1 MIEQEIEQGWNAVDL
16 HMHTFIGIDGKG
28 KKDNVNFTYCLF
40 EEKIRKHNLKLIAPL
55 GHNKIDLVNLLLS
68 KYICKINNC
77 NALPSVELDLKVENI
92 DDLHCV
98 LIFNEDLQKMF
109 KFSNFVEEKVNEG
122 EHKKCVR
129 FNSDD
134 VVDILRLYDVIIIPH
149 GDKDRGYFQN
159 ATEENIKSA
168 LVKVKEGFIHA
179 FDSFGVSKWKLEKV
193 KSFIN
198 TKEYK
203 ELVDEFKGLM
213 FSDVHNWNEYDNRFH
228 DFYMNAEPTFRGLL
242 HSISGAENRF
252 NVRKYIPKKSNYI
265 SKIVLTGTNNRKRV
279 ESTTLYLSPGYNC
292 IIGNSGSGK
301 SLLIHLINKALGNIN
316 VAQNNNYSDYSSTK
330 VELYDE
336 NSNLITPNQLLMLTG
351 DSLFKWIIGEDVSN
365 ETVTTFAKRIKKD
378 YVPRSLL
385 DSRIDKF
392 KIDVSNFV
400 DLLKKRDSL
409 LKENNDLF
417 LKLKQFVNQYKKLKG
432 TKTFDIGKFNNVE
445 TKYEFITDDIFSKG
459 NKSLDIIGEQINS
472 YAGEYKN
479 DFVKKMQELKKV
491 YRLIQL
497 DINYTKSQIIL
508 MQKKYDLVCKIMM
521 AINEG
526 ISRNSKTK
534 NDLERELPNLILKL
548 STNILDL
555 YKVNLQ
561 IEKQEVRFDISGVKK
576 IKTCLSNRNVSI
588 EEHFDESQVKKYE
601 YKSEIIFKLYG
612 KKGGLLSRKT
622 YYDLTNSIECKEL
635 IKLYYKCKVF
645 EQKEI
650 AWKDNSNLQ
659 TKSIILF
666 DDQNIEELN
675 PGTIAK
681 KNVEMYFEDEIQK
694 RNPQIVVFDQIGNDV
709 DKTFI
714 STTIKNEIQKTKDI
728 AQLLIVTHDPIVAV
742 NADPTN
748 YIECKK
754 EKGKISYRSF
764 FPEANNR
771 DELKT
776 IADIVD
782 GSKNVIRKR
791 YQIYER
797 ENDYGN
803 KNY

>member
-1 MIEQEIEQGWNAVDL
+1 M
-16 HMHTFIGIDGKG
+16 
-28 KKDNVNFTYCLF
+28 
-40 EEKIRKHNLKLIAPL
+40 
-55 GHNKIDLVNLLLS
+55 
-68 KYICKINNC
+68 
-77 NALPSVELDLKVENI
+77 
-92 DDLHCV
+92 
-98 LIFNEDLQKMF
+98 
-109 KFSNFVEEKVNEG
+109 
-122 EHKKCVR
+122 
-129 FNSDD
+129 
-134 VVDILRLYDVIIIPH
+134 
-149 GDKDRGYFQN
+149 
-159 ATEENIKSA
+159 
-168 LVKVKEGFIHA
+168 KEGFIHA

-479 DFVKKMQELKKV
+479 DFVKKC
-491 YRLIQL
+491 
-497 DINYTKSQIIL
+497 KS
-508 MQKKYDLVCKIMM
+508 
-521 AINEG
+521 
-526 ISRNSKTK
+526 
-534 NDLERELPNLILKL
+534 
-548 STNILDL
+548 
-555 YKVNLQ
+555 
-561 IEKQEVRFDISGVKK
+561 
-576 IKTCLSNRNVSI
+576 
-588 EEHFDESQVKKYE
+588 
-601 YKSEIIFKLYG
+601 
-612 KKGGLLSRKT
+612 
-622 YYDLTNSIECKEL
+622 
-635 IKLYYKCKVF
+635 
-645 EQKEI
+645 
-650 AWKDNSNLQ
+650 
-659 TKSIILF
+659 
-666 DDQNIEELN
+666 
-675 PGTIAK
+675 
-681 KNVEMYFEDEIQK
+681 
-694 RNPQIVVFDQIGNDV
+694 
-709 DKTFI
+709 
-714 STTIKNEIQKTKDI
+714 
-728 AQLLIVTHDPIVAV
+728 
-742 NADPTN
+742 
-748 YIECKK
+748 
-754 EKGKISYRSF
+754 
-764 FPEANNR
+764 
-771 DELKT
+771 
-776 IADIVD
+776 
-782 GSKNVIRKR
+782 
-791 YQIYER
+791 
-797 ENDYGN
+797 
-803 KNY
+803 